1 MTASMLRLAAIAF
14 ILSAPFAASAQSPAP
29 KADADPVVA
38 KVNGEA
44 IRRSDVLETQK
55 MLPQQYRSLPL
66 EQIYPLLLDEM
77 IDSRLATAEARRLK
91 FQNDP
96 QVKRLVARA
105 EDQIMRDA
113 YFDREVKKVLTD
125 QELRKR
131 YDEIVAA
138 MPKQEEI
145 RARHIVVKT
154 KEEAEAIIKQ
164 LQAGDDFAAIAKE
177 KSTDGSKDEGGDL
190 GYFTKDAV
198 VPTFWAAADALK
210 PGETSKT
217 PVETEY
223 GWHVIQVEDRRPAQ
237 PPPFE
242 SVRDQLY
249 TQLSRQ
255 IIADQL
261 AKLRGKAKIE
271 RFNLD
276 GTPKKEKTE

>member
-1 MTASMLRLAAIAF
+1 MTASMLRLAVIAF
-14 ILSAPFAASAQSPAP
+14 ILSAPVAASAQSPAP
-29 KADADPVVA
+29 KSAADPVVA

-44 IRRSDVLETQK
+44 IRRSEVLETQK
-55 MLPQQYRSLPL
+55 LLPPQYRSLPL

-91 FQNDP
+91 LQNDP
-96 QVKRLVARA
+96 QVKRRIARA
-105 EDQIMRDA
+105 EDQILREA
-113 YFDREVKKVLTD
+113 YFDREVTKVLTD
-125 QELRKR
+125 QEVRKR

-164 LQAGDDFAAIAKE
+164 LQAGGDFATIAKE

-190 GYFTKDAV
+190 GYFTRDAV
-198 VPTFWAAADALK
+198 VPAFWDAVAALK
-210 PGETSKT
+210 PGEITKT

-223 GWHVIQVEDRRPAQ
+223 GWHVVQVEDRRPVQ
-237 PPPFE
+237 PPPFD

-249 TQLSRQ
+249 NQLSRQ
-255 IIADQL
+255 VIADQL
-261 AKLRGKAKIE
+261 EKLRGKAKVE

-276 GTPKKEKTE
+276 GTPRKE